1 MYRERTTKLL
11 VLCSSKRF
19 GNGAFCLSWSRNQ
32 ATLRHLFET
41 WLIRTFNDSA
51 LSFFLY
57 CNTPRE
63 DYVQVITWLIRASK
77 LFFWAVRTFSVADS
91 DLFLLAD
98 LIFFLWLIRI
108 DGWFAPNQPGTL
120 PEFAKVRISQVPTKC
135 KQMQSADIHVFMRY
149 FINKLDIFVRNKHKE
164 FTTTLTYLYF
174 INYVQFDDF

>member
-1 MYRERTTKLL
+1 M
-11 VLCSSKRF
+11 
-19 GNGAFCLSWSRNQ
+19 
-32 ATLRHLFET
+32 
-41 WLIRTFNDSA
+41 A
-51 LSFFLY
+51 LSVSADHVTRQHYVIYSRLGWFAPSMIRLFLSFY
-57 CNTPRE
+57 TAIPPRE

-164 FTTTLTYLYF
+164 FTTTFTYLYF